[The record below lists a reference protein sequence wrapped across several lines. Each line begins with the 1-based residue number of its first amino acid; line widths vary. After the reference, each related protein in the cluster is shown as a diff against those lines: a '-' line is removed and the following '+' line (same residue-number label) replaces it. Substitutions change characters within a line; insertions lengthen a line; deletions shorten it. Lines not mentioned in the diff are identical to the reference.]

1 MIYPHHQLNR
11 DERCRREARRW
22 ETPKTVFWPDD
33 PVLAL
38 PAVGRLWPSFI
49 RSHLLESKAH
59 TYEVDFGRDIGEAV
73 YLFENFDAIFVEH
86 EREQWFDGI
95 YWNGLD

>member
-1 MIYPHHQLNR
+1 MSAAGAKQDVEKPLKLYSGPTIQSR
-11 DERCRREARRW
+11 
-22 ETPKTVFWPDD
+22 
-33 PVLAL
+33 
-38 PAVGRLWPSFI
+38 PSFI